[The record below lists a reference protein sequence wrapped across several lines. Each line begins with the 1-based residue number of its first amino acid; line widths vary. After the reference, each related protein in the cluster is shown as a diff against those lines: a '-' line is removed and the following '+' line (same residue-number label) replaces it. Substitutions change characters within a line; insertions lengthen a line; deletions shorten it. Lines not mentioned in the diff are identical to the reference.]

1 MRPCLILASASPRR
15 RELLA
20 AAGFSDLIVRPARGE
35 EILPSGCSPAETVMA
50 LALQKAR
57 EVARRS
63 PEPDAVILAA
73 DTVVV
78 LDGDILGKPRD
89 PAEAAAMLGRLSGR
103 SHEVFTGVA
112 LLQGAR
118 CLTRFART
126 EVFFRELAPE
136 EITAYVATGEPMD
149 KAGAY
154 GIQGRAGLFAERL
167 EGDYCNVV
175 GLPLYLTGQMLKELD
190 VELL

>member
-1 MRPCLILASASPRR
+1 
-15 RELLA
+15 
-20 AAGFSDLIVRPARGE
+20 
-35 EILPSGCSPAETVMA
+35 
-50 LALQKAR
+50 
-57 EVARRS
+57 
-63 PEPDAVILAA
+63 
-73 DTVVV
+73 
-78 LDGDILGKPRD
+78 
-89 PAEAAAMLGRLSGR
+89 MLGRLSGR

-112 LLQGAR
+112 LLRGAR
-118 CLTRFART
+118 CLTHFART
-126 EVFFRELAPE
+126 EVFFRDLAPE